1 MATKTS
7 THDDYVAE
15 REARDPEFRAA
26 REALRPQYE
35 FRRALIGSRI
45 HAGIT
50 QAELAERV
58 GTTQSAIARLEGG
71 SVTPSVAMLCR
82 LASALDVRFEI
93 GPKEGLTVK
102 AAA

>member
-1 MATKTS
+1 MPI
-7 THDDYVAE
+7 THTDYVAE

-35 FRRALIGSRI
+35 FRRAMIAARI
-45 HAGIT
+45 EAGIT
-50 QAELAERV
+50 QAELAGRV

-71 SVTPSVAMLCR
+71 NVTPSVDMLCR
-82 LASALDVRFEI
+82 LADALGIRFEI
-93 GPKEGLTVK
+93 APKAGLSVK

>member
-1 MATKTS
+1 MPI
-7 THDDYVAE
+7 THTDYVAE

-35 FRRALIGSRI
+35 FRRAMISARI
-45 HAGIT
+45 TAGIT
-50 QAELAERV
+50 QAELASRV

-71 SVTPSVAMLCR
+71 NVTPSVNMLCR
-82 LASALDVRFEI
+82 LADALGIGFEI
-93 GPKEGLTVK
+93 APKAGLSVK

>member
-1 MATKTS
+1 MPI
-7 THDDYVAE
+7 THADYVAE

-35 FRRALIGSRI
+35 FRRAMIAARI
-45 HAGIT
+45 EAGIT
-50 QAELAERV
+50 QAELASRV

-71 SVTPSVAMLCR
+71 NVTPSVGMLCR
-82 LASALDVRFEI
+82 LADALGIRFEI
-93 GPKEGLTVK
+93 APKAGLSVK